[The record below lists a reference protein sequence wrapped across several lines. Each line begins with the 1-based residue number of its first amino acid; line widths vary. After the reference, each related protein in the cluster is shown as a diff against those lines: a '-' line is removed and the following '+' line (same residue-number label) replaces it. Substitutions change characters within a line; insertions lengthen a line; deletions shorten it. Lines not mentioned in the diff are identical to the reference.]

1 MYFIKDMMIVM
12 LLIPWDSHK
21 DFIIRVILNT
31 GIKIQIIVSHFLN
44 LLLAFATTSILS
56 ELSAMIIATISN
68 IQK

>member
-31 GIKIQIIVSHFLN
+31 GIKIQIIVSHFLS
-44 LLLAFATTSILS
+44 LLLAFAATSILS

>member
-31 GIKIQIIVSHFLN
+31 GIKIQIIVSHFLS
-44 LLLAFATTSILS
+44 LLFAFAATSILS